1 MRTKLADLRL
11 HRVQIAAAV
20 GNVIGRMAHPGSELA
35 THAWLQQRSA
45 LGELIGYDYEAM
57 DLNRLYRASD
67 ALYKHRE
74 ALQDHLFSQA
84 QSIFGFG
91 ETVTLYDL
99 TNTYFEGIAAGVG
112 KAKRGHS
119 KESRSDCPLVT
130 LAMAL
135 DGSLRNGRRI
145 NPVFARDVPGY
156 PRRLLST
163 ALSAAPAAAPSASAV
178 SALSASPA
186 ASRLPAARRASPS
199 GPSAAA

>member
-1 MRTKLADLRL
+1 MSSTG
-11 HRVQIAAAV
+11 Q
-20 GNVIGRMAHPGSELA
+20 GNCRQP
-35 THAWLQQRSA
+35 R
-45 LGELIGYDYEAM
+45 
-57 DLNRLYRASD
+57 
-67 ALYKHRE
+67 
-74 ALQDHLFSQA
+74 
-84 QSIFGFG
+84 
-91 ETVTLYDL
+91 TLYDL

-145 NPVFARDVPGY
+145 NPVFARDVPAY
-156 PRRLLST
+156 PRRLLSAALAA
-163 ALSAAPAAAPSASAV
+163 ALSGTLTAAPSASAV

-186 ASRLPAARRASPS
+186 ASRLPAARRASPA